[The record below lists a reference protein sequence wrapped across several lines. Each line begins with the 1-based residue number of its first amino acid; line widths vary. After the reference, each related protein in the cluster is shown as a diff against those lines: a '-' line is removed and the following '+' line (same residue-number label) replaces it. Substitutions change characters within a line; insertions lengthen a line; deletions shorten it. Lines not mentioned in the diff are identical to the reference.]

1 MMLLKKVALG
11 TLLVFS
17 LALIL
22 WAYFVNW
29 EPHFQFK
36 KETGS
41 TAHKTES
48 IVLTEENF
56 QSQVLESTKPVLV
69 DFWAEWCGPCH
80 AMAPIIEEL
89 AVDFEGRAKV
99 AKLDVEENENIATQY
114 GILGIPAL
122 LFFKDGQVMD
132 EIIGIASKQAITET
146 LRVLVEENTILPS

>member
-11 TLLVFS
+11 TLLIFS
-17 LALIL
+17 VALIL
-22 WAYFVNW
+22 SAYFVNW
-29 EPHFQFK
+29 EPQFRFK

-41 TAHKTES
+41 TARKTES

-56 QSQVLESTKPVLV
+56 QSQVLESRKPVLV
-69 DFWAEWCGPCH
+69 EFWAEWCGPCH
-80 AMAPIIEEL
+80 AMAPVIEEL

-99 AKLDVEENENIATQY
+99 AKLDVEESDKIATQY

-122 LFFKDGQVMD
+122 LFFKDGQVVD

-146 LRVLVEENTILPS
+146 LRVLFEENTILPS